1 MLWPSHAASQPDGST
16 RYAPLGQILPRA
28 TQESGVQ
35 FQAPD
40 PMLKEEVPVSESG
53 PERSLDLE
61 PVLDEFSRIELYGD
75 DSELQKVIL
84 LNRNIGDRSQAPAVT
99 PTPPRNPRN
108 PAARSVP
115 NQKPATRPVP
125 QSLPTTQLSKEQL
138 QTLIRGAYRSPL
150 PENFWDDPEYR
161 EFLVE
166 QGISSREEMKDQNKA
181 KNVRKTARRL
191 LWQLKNKS

>member
-1 MLWPSHAASQPDGST
+1 MPRPNPTGST

-84 LNRNIGDRSQAPAVT
+84 LNRNNGDPSQAPAVT

-166 QGISSREEMKDQNKA
+166 QGISSREEMKDRNKA